1 MRRIT
6 WILVAAAALSGALL
20 GGCGPSEEPVK
31 PIANPE
37 KGEGA
42 SADGAANQSAA
53 SEAQDATQ

>member
-1 MRRIT
+1 MRKLV
-6 WILVAAAALSGALL
+6 WILVAASALSGIML

-37 KGEGA
+37 KGEGT

-53 SEAQDATQ
+53 SEAQDSTQ